1 MLNGSKVTQSFGG
14 EIYNLRSIKAVGAE
28 QQRGRYLHHKDV
40 HVLYV
45 HVPSV
50 HVPSVHL
57 LSVHVPSHSF
67 TLTTE
72 KRKMGIKHKSEV
84 SLSRRV

>member
-50 HVPSVHL
+50 HL

>member
-1 MLNGSKVTQSFGG
+1 MLKGSKVTQSFGG

-50 HVPSVHL
+50 HL